1 MNLVYMCVF
10 HNASYINLLKLLITS
25 IQVKAKIDPRT
36 TDILI
41 VTSAE
46 FQPLIEKS
54 LSEYNL
60 PIQYYIPEW
69 EIKTLFDSGC
79 ARLHIFN
86 YNNIHKYDK
95 ILYLDTDILINGD
108 MNRLF
113 ALPTESD
120 KIYALEEGYFGHPY
134 WGSQFFDFTEYN
146 SSTTAFTSGILYF
159 HRNDGMKA
167 LFQDILSHIQDWIY
181 VKQNPIPECL
191 DQPFIVYNAVQQK
204 KYENQLLKQYIEN
217 NPSVIRPEMVLY
229 HFPGSPGKFTS
240 KYDKMTFQW
249 NIMNKIPHVLFQT
262 NKTPNEPYVTEM
274 IRAALNDDWKYEFY
288 GDDDV
293 LQFFKEN
300 PIQDLPDILQRYN
313 ALAKGAHKADLF
325 RYYYLYVKGGFFM
338 DSDAMI
344 YTNISNVIRDYNFVS
359 VDSFSHPGCIFQWI
373 LGAAPRNEIIKQAL
387 YNAYNT
393 PPEILLWDYHF
404 WYRDLYKI
412 VKNDTIGYDIKLYR
426 ELRKDNSGD
435 EILDDMNNV
444 IFKHYWCSKVIPQQ
458 IVTEYVQQVKDKNIV
473 GRSYTWGKSHI
484 TFLENNKMS
493 AFGEGSYSYIT
504 PNRIYARF
512 GERIHE
518 ITFNEDFSR
527 FISVRRGD
535 NDTMKGV
542 QMINGES

>member
-10 HNASYINLLKLLITS
+10 HNESYIKLLKLLITS
-25 IQVKAKIDPRT
+25 IQVKAMIDPRT

-46 FQPLIEKS
+46 FRPLIEKA
-54 LSEYNL
+54 LSEYDL
-60 PIQYYIPEW
+60 PLHYYIPPRELH
-69 EIKTLFDSGC
+69 TLFDAGC
-79 ARLHIFN
+79 ARLHIFEYEHIEK
-86 YNNIHKYDK
+86 YNK
-95 ILYLDTDILINGD
+95 ILYLDTDILINSD

-113 ALPTESD
+113 ALPTEND

-134 WGSQFFDFTEYN
+134 WGSQFFDFTKQN
-146 SSTTAFTSGILYF
+146 PSAPAFTSGILYF
-159 HRNDGMKA
+159 HRTDGMKT
-167 LFQDILSHIQDWIY
+167 LFQDILHHIQDWIY
-181 VKQNPIPECL
+181 DKKNPIPECL
-191 DQPFIVYNAVQQK
+191 DQPFIVYNAVQQR

-217 NPSVIRPEMVLY
+217 NPSIIRPEMVLY
-229 HFPGSPGKFTS
+229 HFPGTPGKFSS

-249 NIMNKIPHVLFQT
+249 NTMNKIPHVLFQT
-262 NKTPNEPYVTEM
+262 NKQPNEPYVTEM
-274 IRAALNDDWKYEFY
+274 IREALTEDWTYEFY

-300 PIQDLPDILQRYN
+300 PIQDLPDILHRYN
-313 ALAKGAHKADLF
+313 ALAKGAHKANLF

-359 VDSFSHPGCIFQWI
+359 VDSSCHPGTIFQGM
-373 LGAAPRNEIIKQAL
+373 LGAAPRNELIKQAL

-393 PPEILLWDYHF
+393 PPELLLQDYHY
-404 WYRDLYKI
+404 WYRDLYTI

-444 IFKHYWCSKVIPQQ
+444 IFKHYWWSKVIPSQV
-458 IVTEYVQQVKDKNIV
+458 VTGYVQDVKEKNIV
-473 GRSYTWGKSHI
+473 GKSYTWANSHI
-484 TFLENNKMS
+484 TFLEGNKMS
-493 AFGEGSYSYIT
+493 AFGEGHYSHIT

-512 GERIHE
+512 GQKVHE
-518 ITFNEDFSR
+518 ITFNDDFSR
-527 FISVRRGD
+527 FISVRKGD
-535 NDTMKGV
+535 NDTIKGV
-542 QMINGES
+542 QIM